1 MERGASMSTR
11 VLPEISTTK
20 KYHINKERFYELKHF
35 CLQYPEWKKKYLNLS
50 GYMSSNP
57 MNEIRSCNVA
67 DITANCAIDREFYSK
82 RITMIQQCSE
92 AADHELANYI
102 LKAVTEELSYE
113 YLKGMLDIPCC
124 RKTYYDRYR
133 KFFYILDKVRD

>member
-1 MERGASMSTR
+1 MSTR
-11 VLPEISTTK
+11 TIPEISTNK

-50 GYMSSNP
+50 GFMTSNP
-57 MNEIRSCNVA
+57 MNEIRSTNIA

-82 RITMIQQCSE
+82 RIAMIQQCSE

-113 YLKGMLDIPCC
+113 YLKGMLDIPCG
-124 RKTYYDRYR
+124 RKMYYDRYR